1 MGKRSFIDDK
11 QYLVYSR
18 NKNYRYE
25 KKKDDGK
32 ALVGSAI
39 VGQSKVA

>member
-1 MGKRSFIDDK
+1 MGKHSFIDDK
-11 QYLVYSR
+11 PYLVYSE

-25 KKKDDGK
+25 KKKDDDK
-32 ALVGSAI
+32 AVVGSAI